1 MPRQWVVNASPLII
15 LGKIGRLS
23 FLTQL
28 AESLVV
34 PAGVAYELAAGP
46 ENDPARQWI
55 AGPGKDHVRDVG
67 NVDPFVAGWDL
78 GRGESHVLTWA
89 LRHPGSEVLL
99 DDFAARKCA
108 AALSIVPMCWRH
120 SITLPAR
127 IGNRSD
133 RCLVSLDRPRRA
145 GLWCGGLSM
154 NLPQEPG
161 RRSRGD
167 SRYPAAP
174 IRPLATLS
182 VARGRCV
189 YWARVGMGS
198 LGARPAATNP
208 GAA

>member
-23 FLTQL
+23 FLTRL

-67 NVDPFVAGWDL
+67 NVDPIVAGWDL

-108 AALSIVPMCWRH
+108 AALSIPVRG
-120 SITLPAR
+120 TLGVLLLAKKDGHLAELAPVIEQVR
-127 IGNRSD
+127 
-133 RCLVSLDRPRRA
+133 LA
-145 GLWCGGLSM
+145 GLHISPDVL
-154 NLPQEPG
+154 
-161 RRSRGD
+161 
-167 SRYPAAP
+167 AALHH
-174 IRPLATLS
+174 LAGED
-182 VARGRCV
+182 R
-189 YWARVGMGS
+189 
-198 LGARPAATNP
+198 
-208 GAA
+208 